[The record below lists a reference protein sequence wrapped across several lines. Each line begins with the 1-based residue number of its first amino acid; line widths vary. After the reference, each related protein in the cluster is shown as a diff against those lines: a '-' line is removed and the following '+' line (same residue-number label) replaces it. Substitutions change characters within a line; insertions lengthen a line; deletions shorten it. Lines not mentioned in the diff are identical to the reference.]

1 MTLPIIIGG
10 SGMKCFKKALAMIAV
25 LALFLSLFQGLFVNE
40 CVQAAAKPGKPAITV
55 KVGDD
60 GKSAVIT
67 IGKTKDAQGYKIMVK
82 KPGAKKF
89 TKLTTVKK
97 DGTAERSYTAKKLAE
112 GEYQFKVR
120 AYTKSGDKT
129 VWGKYSKV
137 ATVTLGEKKN
147 SDDLADF
154 SNLADA
160 KTGDIITFGVYEQDN
175 KTKNGKE
182 PIQWIVLSNDGK
194 EIFAVSKYVLDCQ
207 PYNTEDKGVTW
218 ETCTL
223 RKWLN
228 NDFYDAA
235 FSSAEKN
242 SIKTSTLKNNNN
254 DLYDT
259 PGGKDTKDKV
269 FLLSLDEVVNSDYG
283 FEDVKYNKARIC
295 AATEYAKAQGCSS
308 VEKMLSEEAWKK
320 DCATA
325 DGEPS
330 CIWWLRS
337 PGGEDRCASF
347 GDLSG
352 QINKAYDGVV
362 FAKRIG
368 VRPAI
373 RISLKGQ

>member
-1 MTLPIIIGG
+1 
-10 SGMKCFKKALAMIAV
+10 MKAFKKLMVMALVLMLIA
-25 LALFLSLFQGLFVNE
+25 GLFPARSA
-40 CVQAAAKPGKPAITV
+40 QAATKPAKA
-55 KVGDD
+55 KVTAKANDD
-60 GKSAVIT
+60 GTSVTLT
-67 IGKTKDAQGYKIMVK
+67 IAKTKKAQGYQIMVK

-89 TKLTTVKK
+89 TKLAAISE
-97 DGTAERSYTAKKLAE
+97 DGTAKRTYTAKKLTE

-147 SDDLADF
+147 TDDLADL

-160 KTGDIITFGVYEQDN
+160 KTGDIITFGAYEQDN

-283 FEDVKYNKARIC
+283 FEDVKYDKARIC